1 MDLARLHSILSTV
14 WVVWFFV
21 LFLGMLAYVLRP
33 SKRQQYQSLADI
45 PLRDEAPGQ
54 AARSR
59 TAAGPE
65 RESARQSFA
74 RSI

>member
-1 MDLARLHSILSTV
+1 MDLVKLQSILSTI

-33 SKRQQYQSLADI
+33 SKRQQYQRLADI
-45 PLRDEAPGQ
+45 PLRDEAAPGH
-54 AARSR
+54 
-59 TAAGPE
+59 
-65 RESARQSFA
+65 

>member
-1 MDLARLHSILSTV
+1 MDLVKLQSILSTI

-33 SKRQQYQSLADI
+33 SKRQQYQRMADI
-45 PLRDEAPGQ
+45 PLRDDA
-54 AARSR
+54 S
-59 TAAGPE
+59 AGH
-65 RESARQSFA
+65 